1 MVHSKKQI
9 APVVSFR
16 NSQGELVRGTITNL
30 QRRILVMEIYN
41 PYSIVQVSEILSD
54 LKVKAG
60 TADVYHGR
68 AVVTSMVSTGLTAV
82 VSVALTDEWREL
94 SSLPAG
100 SGSFG
105 NEARIFI
112 KDWDDRSRV
121 AEDYQFAVNELRTFL
136 TEVSRWV
143 AQLDLTAELP
153 EKGDFFDDEAFS
165 ELAEPILMRIRSY
178 MHELGVISE
187 KVEPELSA
195 VHRAYAQNA
204 LHPLLLRSPFV
215 HRTLTKPLGYAGDY
229 EMVNQILGE
238 KRKGPNT
245 YFQIINACFLSGYL
259 AQAHR
264 NRVTILADFL
274 MEQGRQA
281 LATGRKRKI
290 LNIGCGP
297 AAEIQRFCQEFE
309 RPEMLEF
316 KLVDFNAETLS
327 YTEKKIGAAI
337 RGRGLEVDIEYVHQ
351 SVHDLIKRNVK
362 VSPEEA
368 FDAVYCAGLFDYLS
382 DKVCNRLL
390 AYFSSQ
396 SMPGGR
402 ILFTNVHSK
411 NPERHFVMEHVL
423 EWFLIYRDEEDMERI
438 SLQTDMQVLKTYVDD
453 TGVNVF
459 AEAEVDYR

>member
-94 SSLPAG
+94 STLPTD
-100 SGSFG
+100 SGSFR
-105 NEARIFI
+105 NEAQIFI
-112 KDWDDRSRV
+112 KDWDDRSKI
-121 AEDYQFAVNELRTFL
+121 AENYQFAVNELRTFL

-143 AQLDLTAELP
+143 AQLDLTADLP
-153 EKGDFFDDEAFS
+153 EKGNRLDDDAFS
-165 ELAEPILMRIRSY
+165 ELAEPILLRIRSY
-178 MHELGVISE
+178 MHDLGVISE

-195 VHRAYAQNA
+195 AHRAYAQNA

-264 NRVTILADFL
+264 NRVTILFDFL
-274 MEQGRQA
+274 VKQGREA
-281 LATGRKRKI
+281 IASGRKRKI
-290 LNIGCGP
+290 LNVGCGP
-297 AAEIQRFCQEFE
+297 AAEIQRFCREFE

-327 YTEKKIGAAI
+327 HTEKKIDAVI
-337 RGRGLEVDIEYVHQ
+337 KDRGLEVDIKYVHQ
-351 SVHDLIKRNVK
+351 SVHDLIKRNIK
-362 VSPEEA
+362 VPSEEA

-390 AYFSSQ
+390 AFFSSQ
-396 SMPGGR
+396 SVPGGNV
-402 ILFTNVHSK
+402 LFTNVHSK
-411 NPERHFVMEHVL
+411 NPERYFVMEHVL
-423 EWFLIYRDEEDMERI
+423 EWFLIYRDEEDMERV
-438 SLQTDMQVLKTYVDD
+438 SLQTDMQVIKTYVDN

-459 AEAEVDYR
+459 AEAEVRYR